1 MYTYLYNIIIPK
13 LTVSG
18 GPKEESMVVCIYI
31 HIHSEVPATYLWR
44 FGVAHNHHTTLPERP
59 FPCSYACIHVIH
71 LCCSVSSSK
80 LILIIYFYGPARY
93 SNLLQSFC
101 SNYNTFFLKFQISNF
116 CSYSTS
122 DYSKCKLLFCDVMS

>member
-44 FGVAHNHHTTLPERP
+44 FGVAHNQHTTLPERP
-59 FPCSYACIHVIH
+59 FPCSYACIHV
-71 LCCSVSSSK
+71 
-80 LILIIYFYGPARY
+80 YTP
-93 SNLLQSFC
+93 LLLRIQFEI
-101 SNYNTFFLKFQISNF
+101 N
-116 CSYSTS
+116 S
-122 DYSKCKLLFCDVMS
+122 DYIFLRAGAL